1 MEEEKTRSEP
11 LKQVNREG
19 KERTSK
25 SQDRVL
31 RDVGRRLPLDLEL
44 GSVLVVVRNQEE
56 EREGMKGGKGVDTDI
71 DE

>member
-56 EREGMKGGKGVDTDI
+56 EREGVKGGRGVETDI